1 MNRFGPIARPGKA
14 GVYLLMVSEFIMRHG
29 LVRTRLSAT
38 YGWPQNLARALYAR
52 RPDRM
57 RLFRYGGEKVILI
70 PPG

>member
-1 MNRFGPIARPGKA
+1 MNRFVPIARPGKA
-14 GVYLLMVSEFIMRHG
+14 GVCSLAVSEFIMRHS

-38 YGWPQNLARALYAR
+38 DGWPQDLAWALYAR
-52 RPDRM
+52 RPDRV